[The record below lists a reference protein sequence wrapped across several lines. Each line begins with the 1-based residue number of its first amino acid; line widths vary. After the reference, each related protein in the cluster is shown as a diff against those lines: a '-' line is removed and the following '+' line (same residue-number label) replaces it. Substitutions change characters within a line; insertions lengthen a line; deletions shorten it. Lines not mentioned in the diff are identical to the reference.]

1 MSNLDQPPSPAS
13 QPAADFNR
21 ALRCRSEADAFPC
34 LLRAA
39 EAGCLRAQFLV
50 GLAYH
55 TGRGVAVDYERA
67 GAWYRKAAGGGDS
80 HAIANLGVMSL
91 LGQGAPADDLDAYTW
106 VQSAVG
112 LGHEWLRPALG
123 VLERRVTGGGEAAG
137 GPRILASLSPETP
150 ALRPCTQPGCD
161 PSRCDVA

>member
-1 MSNLDQPPSPAS
+1 MDQTPSRANH
-13 QPAADFNR
+13 PAADFNN
-21 ALRCRSEADAFPC
+21 ALHCANAADAFPS

-39 EAGCLRAQFLV
+39 QAGCLRAQFLV

-55 TGRGVAVDYERA
+55 TGRGVAPDCDRA
-67 GAWYRKAAGGGDS
+67 GIWYRKAAGSGDS
-80 HAIANLGVMSL
+80 YAIANLGVMSL

-112 LGHEWLRPALG
+112 LGHHWLRPALDL
-123 VLERRVTGGGEAAG
+123 LERRITGGQGYDDADS
-137 GPRILASLSPETP
+137 RSILAAVSPETP

-161 PSRCDVA
+161 PSRCNVA